1 MTNATATR
9 LEKIIPGTQLNE
21 WERDALLEQLAG
33 YDELLARAVLEQIAI
48 IWPVS
53 HALCFAFL
61 EQLQNGLNCL
71 DSKQLPDWV
80 KGILHAYEADGL
92 RAARQYMADVENN
105 FLCRL
110 RGESGLAFAEAQGRL
125 VPYIRG
131 ISGRNLQ
138 VEPAV
143 AVSTDTATI
152 FLPGE
157 VTIYPDNDHNFQ
169 IYKLLATF
177 QWGFI
182 RQDLYCQQHADAAIA
197 LPQAGGAEQGE
208 AGDDILRD
216 FFSGFSDQDL
226 VREIY
231 HLLQTVRVSF
241 FMQAEFPGLMRDLQP
256 FFALLLAG
264 RPAVR
269 SLRGVAY
276 QLEKLRQW
284 LLAILADPA
293 ADGMR
298 GPLRDIAARVFQDG
312 CRNVDVFAAARSFYA
327 AFGGPGQSYEPQP
340 PLLFQGEFKPR
351 QAHLARLARREANRQ
366 KFIEALAVFL
376 PPAAPAAEGGET
388 DGQEPQT
395 AAAANVAE
403 SGAAVTPV
411 QQEGKEKAAE
421 LEPGTE
427 PRFICLGDEQLE
439 LPAELRQ
446 LAGEITDDLGS
457 VPAFYISSASQRA
470 GGRSRT
476 PQHGPQPEE
485 GQALQGELLY
495 DEWDFRRQGFRKNWC
510 RLVQKRLHAVGGTFV
525 GNTLEKYRGQIIQ
538 LKRQF
543 EMMRTQHLFVGRQR
557 DGDDVDL
564 DALTEAHADMKA
576 GLVPSERLYIR
587 LLRDERD
594 IAALFLVDMSSSTEG
609 WVGTALK
616 ESLVLLSEALDSL
629 GDRYAIYGFSGMRRT
644 RSEIYHIK
652 DFAEPYNEEIR
663 GRIAAIAPVDYTR
676 MGTPIRHFTDLL
688 SKVDAKVRLLVL
700 LTDGKPEDYDDYKGE
715 YAIEDTRHALIEAK
729 MAGIHPFCITI
740 DREAQ
745 EYMGHMFGEINYTFI
760 NDVRKLPLRVPEIY
774 RLLTS

>member
-1 MTNATATR
+1 MTSATAIR

-33 YDELLARAVLEQIAI
+33 YDELLARAVLEQIAV

-71 DSKQLPDWV
+71 DRKQLPDWV

-110 RGESGLAFAEAQGRL
+110 RGESGLAFAEARGRL
-125 VPYIRG
+125 APYIRG

-138 VEPAV
+138 VEPAG
-143 AVSTDTATI
+143 AVSTDTTTI
-152 FLPGE
+152 FLPRQ
-157 VTIYPDNDHNFQ
+157 VTFFPDNDHNFQ

-182 RQDLYCQQHADAAIA
+182 SQDLYCQQHADAAIA

-226 VREIY
+226 VRDIY

-241 FMQAEFPGLMRDLQP
+241 FMQAQFPGLMRDLQP

-269 SLRGVAY
+269 SMRGVTY

-284 LLAILADPA
+284 LLAMLADPA

-298 GPLRDIAARVFQDG
+298 GPLRDIAARVFRDG
-312 CRNVDVFAAARSFYA
+312 CRNGDIFAATRSFYT
-327 AFGGPGQSYEPQP
+327 AFGGPDQGYEQQP
-340 PLLFQGEFKPR
+340 PLLFQGEFNSR
-351 QAHLARLARREANRQ
+351 QAHLARLARREANKQ

-376 PPAAPAAEGGET
+376 PSAAAAAEGDEAERQE
-388 DGQEPQT
+388 GQT
-395 AAAANVAE
+395 TAANVAE
-403 SGAAVTPV
+403 NGAAVTPV
-411 QQEGKEKAAE
+411 QQEGTEKPAAE
-421 LEPGTE
+421 LEPGAE

-446 LAGEITDDLGS
+446 LAGEISDDLGS
-457 VPAFYISSASQRA
+457 VPAFYISSASQRS

-525 GNTLEKYRGQIIQ
+525 GHTLEKYRGQIMQ

-543 EMMRTQHLFVGRQR
+543 EMMRTRHLFVGRQR

-616 ESLVLLSEALDSL
+616 ESLVLLSEALNSL

-652 DFAEPYNEEIR
+652 DFAETYNDEIR

-676 MGTPIRHFTDLL
+676 MGTPIRHFTRLL
-688 SKVDAKVRLLVL
+688 SRVDAKVRLLVL